1 MKKIRSFIIVV
12 TIGVLVIVS
21 FAYSGIYDISASS
34 PHSSITNW
42 LFSTT
47 SHASIKRSAKDIN
60 VPNLHDD
67 ALVLAGVNDFSEMCL
82 GCHGAPGQSP
92 EAMGL
97 GLNPPPPDLSESAL
111 IMSSAE
117 LFWVT
122 KHGIKMT
129 GMPAWGATHDDDS
142 IWPVV
147 AFIKKLPDLGVT
159 QYQDLLARAKGM
171 GHHTDNSTNRE
182 HSHEG
187 KAIEIPSHYDDNY
200 ENDDSEQSEDLRP
213 EPEKHDHSKHDH
225 SSK

>member
-97 GLNPPPPDLSESAL
+97 GLNPPPPDLSES
-111 IMSSAE
+111 
-117 LFWVT
+117 
-122 KHGIKMT
+122 GI
-129 GMPAWGATHDDDS
+129 
-142 IWPVV
+142 
-147 AFIKKLPDLGVT
+147 
-159 QYQDLLARAKGM
+159 
-171 GHHTDNSTNRE
+171 DNV
-182 HSHEG
+182 
-187 KAIEIPSHYDDNY
+187 IC
-200 ENDDSEQSEDLRP
+200 
-213 EPEKHDHSKHDH
+213 
-225 SSK
+225 